1 MRAGLLRTAANRFG
15 ATIRLRPIAFVGA
28 AALLVSP
35 SAASAQE
42 PPPPHARFA
51 PDAFLDPV
59 AREIYTIAYDGWDEL
74 GESVER
80 YAARIDQRISA
91 GVRALGRERILYH
104 SESAVRAFWQRGRR
118 SVVQVLGSRA
128 RYPGRDFALLRDEQA
143 VMHMP
148 GSGEEREI
156 TVQMGHLS
164 RLEELPFDEPFE
176 PGSDQLF
183 IGANRHEE
191 PFQPTDDD
199 FWLAH
204 PLGEGADTLYRFQ
217 SGDTTSLEFP
227 DGRRLDAV
235 QLDVLP
241 RRADAKLITGT
252 LWIDLATGA
261 LVRGVYKLARPI
273 EAARDIPEFRE
284 EVVETRPPFVPGFL
298 TSVFFEIK
306 MIAADYSMWDFK
318 VWMPRTI
325 RVEGE
330 VRLFGMLKVPVAFDV
345 AYRIESVTMTDDLEA
360 EAQPETPGV
369 PPLTEV
375 HFDTREEAMAF
386 ISQLLSEDGA
396 RTYLPVAVT
405 AHDVRPL
412 DGELGR
418 RSGLPDPGTRRGRQ
432 FDYWIAPEDLRDLE
446 TSPDLPPPIW
456 DYAPGF
462 LSDDVLLEYIESLAS
477 LPAAPVVDRFWNF
490 DWGWSRTDL
499 VRYNRIEGPAV
510 GGRATWPVH
519 GSYALGASGFFG
531 FADLRPKVRLQL
543 ERSTVLRRLALG
555 GYHEL
560 RPTDSESAYLGIG
573 NSVDAFLFGRDNG
586 EYYRATGADLTWRP
600 PEIDLQSFHV
610 RVYGELQEPVEPN
623 TNFALFRAFDRGWD
637 FRRNVAADK
646 VEEVGGELRLSPWW
660 GHGPAGARLGIEL
673 FARGAT
679 WRRAGGDVR
688 ENYGQA
694 SATVRAIVPVAGDGW
709 QRWRI
714 GIEAAGGNTWGRAP
728 VQRSW
733 FLGGASSLRGFP
745 ASTVSGLSFLRGRAE
760 VGRTHEGFAGSLF
773 GDAGWAGSVGGFD
786 ADDVLYG
793 IGVGG
798 SIMDGFIRLDLSHGL
813 KGPGKQFRVE
823 LYLDAIL

>member
-1 MRAGLLRTAANRFG
+1 MRPGRVRTAANRSG
-15 ATIRLRPIAFVGA
+15 ATMGWRPIAFLGA
-28 AALLVSP
+28 IALLVP
-35 SAASAQE
+35 PPAISAQE
-42 PPPPHARFA
+42 PPPAHTRFA

-59 AREIYTIAYDGWDEL
+59 ALEIYTIAYDGWDEL

-80 YAARIDQRISA
+80 YTARIDHRISA
-91 GVRALGRERILYH
+91 GVRALGRERTLYH

-128 RYPGRDFALLRDEQA
+128 QYPGRDLALLRDEQA

-148 GSGEEREI
+148 GSEEEREI
-156 TVQMGHLS
+156 TVQMGQLT

-183 IGANRHEE
+183 IGANRNEE

-204 PLGEGADTLYRFQ
+204 PLGEGADTLYRFR
-217 SGDTTSLEFP
+217 SGDTTSLQFP

-241 RRADAKLITGT
+241 RRADANLITGT
-252 LWIDLATGA
+252 LWIDLATGS
-261 LVRGVYKLARPI
+261 LVRGVYRLARPI

-306 MIAADYSMWDFK
+306 MIAVDYSMWDFK
-318 VWMPRTI
+318 VWLPRTNRI
-325 RVEGE
+325 EGE

-345 AYRIESVTMTDDLEA
+345 AYRIESVTMADDPEA
-360 EAQPETPGV
+360 EARPEVPGV
-369 PPLTEV
+369 PPLREV

-386 ISQLLSEDGA
+386 IAQLLSEDGSQ
-396 RTYLPVAVT
+396 TYVPVS
-405 AHDVRPL
+405 
-412 DGELGR
+412 EGR
-418 RSGLPDPGTRRGRQ
+418 RQQR
-432 FDYWIAPEDLRDLE
+432 DYWIAPEDLRDLE

-456 DYAPGF
+456 DHAPGF
-462 LSDDVLLEYIESLAS
+462 PSDDVLLEYIEGLAS
-477 LPAAPVVDRFWNF
+477 LPAAPVVDRLWNF

-499 VRYNRIEGPAV
+499 IRYNRIEGPAV

-519 GSYALGASGFFG
+519 GSYALAASGFFG
-531 FADLRPKVRLQL
+531 FADLRPKVRVQI

-555 GYHEL
+555 AYHEL

-573 NSVDAFLFGRDNG
+573 NSIDAFLFGRDNG

-600 PEIDLQSFHV
+600 PEIDLQSFYV
-610 RVYGELQEPVEPN
+610 RAYGELQEAVEPN

-637 FRRNVAADK
+637 FRRNVASEKA
-646 VEEVGGELRLSPWW
+646 EEVGVELRLSPWW
-660 GHGPAGARLGIEL
+660 GHDPVGARLGIEL
-673 FARGAT
+673 FGRGAT
-679 WRRAGGDVR
+679 WRQPGDEVR
-688 ENYGQA
+688 ESYGQA
-694 SATVRAIVPVAGDGW
+694 SAAVRAIMPVAGGGW

-714 GIEAAGGNTWGRAP
+714 GIEAAGGNTWGHAP

-733 FLGGASSLRGFP
+733 FLGGPSSLRGFP
-745 ASTVSGLSFLRGRAE
+745 ASTVSGLSFLRGRVE
-760 VGRTHEGFAGSLF
+760 VGRTYEGFAGSFF
-773 GDAGWAGSVGGFD
+773 GDAGWAGPVGEFD
-786 ADDVLYG
+786 ADDLLYG

-823 LYLDAIL
+823 IYLDAIL